1 MPTRA
6 RQYDLVLQD
15 VRGRLRAGAWPPG
28 TRIAA
33 TELAA
38 AFGFSATPVREALSR
53 LTGEGLLEDRRGQG
67 FFVRGL
73 GAADVRD
80 LWSLRLACL
89 RIARAPDRPA
99 AASPVAERDPLTA
112 TEALFAEMIGR
123 SGGRALARLHG
134 RVALQLG
141 PVRRQEP
148 HLFADLE
155 DEAVRV
161 LAAVGTPGE
170 AACLERFCLRRVEAS
185 EGLAG
190 LLQGTVRN
198 GEI

>member
-15 VRGRLRAGAWPPG
+15 VRNRLRAGAWPPG

-89 RIARAPDRPA
+89 RIARTPDRPA
-99 AASPVAERDPLTA
+99 SVSSGDGREPLTV
-112 TEALFAEMIGR
+112 TEALFAEMVGR

-134 RVALQLG
+134 RVGLQLG

-148 HLFADLE
+148 HLFADLD
-155 DEAVRV
+155 DEAVNL
-161 LAAVGTPGE
+161 LAAVGTPE
-170 AACLERFCLRRVEAS
+170 ESARLEQFCLRRIEAS
-185 EGLAG
+185 EALAG